1 MTLATRTDTT
11 ATEAT
16 VPTTISPRQPP
27 LRRWRLRDTDA
38 EAVARLA
45 RRHSLSSVTA
55 TLLVARG
62 HADPDRALE
71 HLKPDLKRLHDPA
84 LLPGMAAATQRLAR
98 AIQGHEPI
106 LVHGDY
112 DVDGVTGTTLLVR
125 LLNVLGADVHWHIPN
140 RFTDGYSFG
149 EHTLARARE
158 MGAKLV
164 ISVDNGTS
172 AVETITQLA
181 AMGVDT
187 IVTDH
192 HEPPHGPLPPAVA
205 IVNPKLHDATYPFRE
220 LCGGAVAFKLAWGLA
235 QEISG
240 AARVTD
246 ALRDFLVE
254 AMGYVAIATVADV
267 VPLVGE
273 NRILAHHGLKSL
285 ERSSRPGIR
294 ALLAV
299 CGAGGRELLAEDL
312 AFQIAPRINAAGRLD
327 HARHAVELLLCD
339 DPREGLRLATDL
351 DAMNL
356 RRRAIEAE
364 ILQRALVQAER
375 FADAVRWPV
384 LVLADEGWH
393 QGVVGIV
400 AGRLVQRFGRPA
412 IVIGLNG
419 GTGRGSARSVAGF
432 SVLGAM
438 DGGRAHVVKH
448 GGHEQAAGLEIEA
461 ANVDAFR
468 DAVCERARA
477 MMAAEPIAA
486 PEMWIDCD
494 LPFHNV
500 TPALQKELDRLQPFG
515 QDNGRPIFH
524 TADLRL
530 AEPVRVV
537 GADKAHVM
545 LQLRSGAHVLRG
557 MAFGMARREKEL
569 AMGTPIHAVY
579 TPKWNTF
586 RGETKLE
593 IEVLDFRTGPPPPI
607 REQAAG

>member
-1 MTLATRTDTT
+1 MAIATT
-11 ATEAT
+11 
-16 VPTTISPRQPP
+16 PTPAAAV
-27 LRRWRLRDTDA
+27 RRWRLRDTDSA
-38 EAVARLA
+38 AVDLLA
-45 RRHSLSSVTA
+45 RRHSLSRVTA
-55 TLLVARG
+55 SLLVARG
-62 HADPDRALE
+62 HADPDRANE
-71 HLKPDLKRLHDPA
+71 HLRPDLKRLHDPA
-84 LLPGMAAATQRLAR
+84 LLPDMALAAQRVAR
-98 AIQGHEPI
+98 AIRDREPI

-125 LLNVLGADVHWHIPN
+125 LLRTLKADVHWHIPN

-149 EHTLARARE
+149 THTLKRARE
-158 MGAKLV
+158 CGAKLV

-172 AVETITQLA
+172 AVETIADLA

-192 HEPPHGPLPPAVA
+192 HEPPHGALPAAVA

-220 LCGGAVAFKLAWGLA
+220 LCGGAVAFKLAWGVC

-240 AARVTD
+240 AARVRD
-246 ALRDFLVE
+246 DLRDFLVE

-285 ERSSRPGIR
+285 ERSNRPGIR
-294 ALLAV
+294 ALLQV

-327 HARHAVELLLCD
+327 HARHAVELLLAED
-339 DPREGLRLATDL
+339 ANEAKRLATGL
-351 DAMNL
+351 DEMNL
-356 RRRAIEAE
+356 RRRAIESE

-375 FADAVRWPV
+375 YADAERWPV

-400 AGRLVQRFGRPA
+400 AGRLVQRFDRPT
-412 IVIGLNG
+412 IVIGMTG
-419 GTGRGSARSVAGF
+419 GRGRGSARSVPGF

-461 ANVDAFR
+461 ANLDAFR
-468 DAVCERARA
+468 EAVCARA
-477 MMAAEPIAA
+477 HEMMRAA
-486 PEMWIDCD
+486 PLVAPELWIDCD
-494 LPFHNV
+494 LPFSTV

-530 AEPVRVV
+530 AEPVRVC
-537 GADKAHVM
+537 GADKTHVM

-557 MAFGMARREKEL
+557 MAFGMARREREL
-569 AMGTPIHAVY
+569 AMGTPIHTVY
-579 TPKWNTF
+579 TPKWNNF

-593 IEVLDFRTGPPPPI
+593 IEVLDFRTGPAP
-607 REQAAG
+607 AW

>member
-1 MTLATRTDTT
+1 MTLAT
-11 ATEAT
+11 
-16 VPTTISPRQPP
+16 PPRPNP
-27 LRRWRLRDTDA
+27 ARRWRLRETDA
-38 EAVARLA
+38 AAVTALA
-45 RRHSLSSVTA
+45 RQHSISRVTS

-62 HADPDRALE
+62 HADPQSALE
-71 HLKPDLKRLHDPA
+71 HLRPDLKRLHDPA
-84 LLPGMAAATQRLAR
+84 LLPDMAAASQRVAR
-98 AIQGHEPI
+98 AIRDREPI

-125 LLNVLGADVHWHIPN
+125 LLTILGANVHWHIPN

-149 EHTLARARE
+149 AHTLARARE
-158 MGAKLV
+158 MNAKLV

-172 AVETITQLA
+172 AVETIADLA

-192 HEPPHGPLPPAVA
+192 HEPPHGALPAAVA

-220 LCGGAVAFKLAWGLA
+220 LCGGAVAFKLAWGVA

-240 AARVTD
+240 ASRVTD
-246 ALRDFLVE
+246 ALREFLVE

-285 ERSSRPGIR
+285 EVSSRPGIR
-294 ALLAV
+294 AMLAV
-299 CGAGGRELLAEDL
+299 CGVTGRGLLAEDL

-327 HARHAVELLLCD
+327 SARHAVELLLCD
-339 DPREGLRLATDL
+339 DASEARRLATAL
-351 DAMNL
+351 DEMNV
-356 RRRAIEAE
+356 RRRSIEAE

-375 FADAVRWPV
+375 FADADEYPV

-400 AGRLVQRFGRPA
+400 AGRLVQRFGRPT
-412 IVIGLNG
+412 IVIGLDG
-419 GTGRGSARSVAGF
+419 GRGRGSARSVAGF
-432 SVLGAM
+432 SVLRAM
-438 DGGRAHVVKH
+438 DGGREHVVKH

-461 ANVDAFR
+461 ANVNAFR
-468 DAVCERARA
+468 AAVCARARE

-486 PEMWIDCD
+486 PELWIDCD
-494 LPFHNV
+494 LPFDTV

-524 TADLRL
+524 TRDLRL

-537 GADKAHVM
+537 GADRTHVM

-557 MAFGMARREKEL
+557 MAFGMARRESEL
-569 AMGTPIHAVY
+569 VMGQPIHAVY
-579 TPKWNTF
+579 TPKWNSF

-593 IEVLDFRTGPPPPI
+593 IEVIDFRTGPAPEF
-607 REQAAG
+607 RSEHA

>member
-1 MTLATRTDTT
+1 MTLATKPM
-11 ATEAT
+11 
-16 VPTTISPRQPP
+16 PTSAA
-27 LRRWRLRDTDA
+27 RRWRLRETDA
-38 EAVARLA
+38 GAVELLA
-45 RRHSLSSVTA
+45 RRHSLSRVTA
-55 TLLVARG
+55 ALLVARG
-62 HADPDRALE
+62 HADPDRANE
-71 HLKPDLKRLHDPA
+71 HLRPDLKRLHDPA
-84 LLPGMAAATQRLAR
+84 LLPDMAKAAQRVAR
-98 AIQGHEPI
+98 AIRDREPI

-125 LLNVLGADVHWHIPN
+125 LLRTLGADVHWHIPN

-149 EHTLARARE
+149 AHTLVRAKAT
-158 MGAKLV
+158 GAKLV

-172 AVETITQLA
+172 AVETIAELA
-181 AMGVDT
+181 EMGVDT

-192 HEPPHGPLPPAVA
+192 HEPPHGALPAAVA

-220 LCGGAVAFKLAWGLA
+220 LCGGAVAFKLAWGVC

-240 AARVTD
+240 AARVRD
-246 ALRDFLVE
+246 DLRDFLVE

-285 ERSSRPGIR
+285 ERSHRPGIR
-294 ALLAV
+294 ALLQV

-327 HARHAVELLLCD
+327 HARHAVELLLAED
-339 DPREGLRLATDL
+339 ANEAKRLATGL
-351 DAMNL
+351 DEMNL

-364 ILQRALVQAER
+364 ILQRALVQAETY
-375 FADAVRWPV
+375 ADAGRWPV

-400 AGRLVQRFGRPA
+400 AGRLVQRFDRPT
-412 IVIGLNG
+412 IVIGMNG
-419 GTGRGSARSVAGF
+419 GRGRGSARSVPGF

-461 ANVDAFR
+461 AQLDAFR
-468 DAVCERARA
+468 EAVCARA
-477 MMAAEPIAA
+477 KQMMSAA
-486 PEMWIDCD
+486 PLVAPELWIDCD
-494 LPFHNV
+494 LPFSTV
-500 TPALQKELDRLQPFG
+500 TPALQKELDRLQPYG

-530 AEPVRVV
+530 AEPVRVC
-537 GADKAHVM
+537 GADKTHVM
-545 LQLRSGAHVLRG
+545 LQLRAGAHVLRG
-557 MAFGMARREKEL
+557 MAFGMARREREL
-569 AMGTPIHAVY
+569 TMGTPIHAVY
-579 TPKWNTF
+579 TPKWNNF

-593 IEVLDFRTGPPPPI
+593 IELLDFRSGAL
-607 REQAAG
+607 AAL